1 MAAASALLARM
12 CVAVAAISLSCGGPT
27 ESAAV
32 VAVVI
37 TPSSSSLGLGSALPL
52 RATSQD
58 ARGRTLDRPIFW
70 SSSQPD
76 IAQVSASGVVTGLQ
90 IGTVQIAASADGRS
104 GVATVAVTPTPVS
117 RVIVL
122 PEAASL
128 VVGGSQQLQAV
139 AYAASGATLSDRPFV
154 FSSSNEA
161 VARVDASGKVR
172 GVAVGT
178 AVITATAEGKSGA
191 SQITVSRAPVAR
203 VLVTPSPAS
212 VIVGQSV
219 QLAATTV
226 DVNGDTLSGRAV
238 AWSTSNDNIASVSQT
253 GVVTGKGAGTAVIT
267 ATSENQSG
275 SAQVTVA
282 LAPVASVTVA
292 PTPVS
297 LVRGQAQQLTA
308 TTRDAGGTVLSGRVV
323 TWSTSNAAVATVSSS
338 GMVTAVGVGTAEITA
353 TSEGKSGSA
362 SVSVAS
368 DVARVQVSPKN
379 VIVDKGKT
387 TQLIAKAFNAAGI
400 ELSGRTFSWSSSND
414 AIATVDQTGLV
425 RTRAVGVVTITVTL
439 EGKSDTASVAV
450 VNP

>member
-1 MAAASALLARM
+1 MAEASALLARM

-203 VLVTPSPAS
+203 VLVIPSPAS
-212 VIVGQSV
+212 VIAGQSV
-219 QLAATTV
+219 QLTATTL

-238 AWSTSNDNIASVSQT
+238 AWSTSNDNVASVSQT
-253 GVVTGKGAGTAVIT
+253 GVVTGKAAGTAVIT

-323 TWSTSNAAVATVSSS
+323 TWSTSNAAVATVSSA
-338 GMVTAVGVGTAEITA
+338 GMVTAVGVGTAVITA

-362 SVSVAS
+362 SISVAS
-368 DVARVQVSPKN
+368 DVARVLASPKN

-414 AIATVDQTGLV
+414 VIATVDQTGLV
-425 RTRAVGVVTITVTL
+425 RTRAIGVVTITVTL